1 MLEAMLFIVDEIN
14 KNDNILPGVKL
25 GIVAFDTCDSPAYA
39 LEQSLDFIKGNFV
52 SSRFTMHTPHLLLKV
67 FQTTENIWA
76 TLNF

>member
-14 KNDNILPGVKL
+14 KNDKILPGVKL
-25 GIVAFDTCDSPAYA
+25 GILAFDTCDSPAYA

-52 SSRFTMHTPHLLLKV
+52 SLHTPRSFLKV
-67 FQTTENIWA
+67 FQMTKNIWA